1 MAKDHVSKSI
11 WKMVTLRLGHEI
23 EKRFILLVERV
34 VQRKVTRILHF
45 ARNVGVQLVRVT
57 ASFRVS
63 NKCRFQFMES
73 DQKVDTLLCLIK

>member
-1 MAKDHVSKSI
+1 MSKDHVSKSI
-11 WKMVTLRLGHEI
+11 WKMVTLRLGHAI
-23 EKRFILLVERV
+23 EKRFILLVKRV

-73 DQKVDTLLCLIK
+73 DQKVDILLCLIK

>member
-1 MAKDHVSKSI
+1 MSKNHVSKSI
-11 WKMVTLRLGHEI
+11 WKMATLRLGHEI
-23 EKRFILLVERV
+23 EKRFILLVKRV

-45 ARNVGVQLVRVT
+45 ARNVGVQLARVT